1 MAESALQTLL
11 SVAELIWISPQ
22 PCHTMSFSRAGSRT
36 PSTSVSNG
44 VDLDLRMSGKVG
56 VIWRTVRWRR
66 MGIYKLSLLREEG
79 ICHRDV

>member
-22 PCHTMSFSRAGSRT
+22 LCHTMSFSRAGSRM